1 MARWKCLCKH
11 CGNIFTTRGSSVRAG
26 YIQSCGCVHS
36 QNEQYIGNLLQKS
49 NIEYATQYTFPDLLG
64 ENGGRLRFDFAI
76 FEKGKLS
83 HLIEY
88 NGKQHYEQAGGSWSE
103 GFETLQKHDKKKQEY
118 CANNN
123 IRLITIKYD

>member
-1 MARWKCLCKH
+1 M
-11 CGNIFTTRGSSVRAG
+11 
-26 YIQSCGCVHS
+26 
-36 QNEQYIGNLLQKS
+36 QKS

-88 NGKQHYEQAGGSWSE
+88 NGKQHYEQASGSWSE
-103 GFETLQKHDKKKQEY
+103 SFETLQKHDKKKQEY

-123 IRLITIKYD
+123 IRLIIIKYD

>member
-1 MARWKCLCKH
+1 VAQWKCLCKH
-11 CGNIFTTRGSSVRAG
+11 CGNIFTTRGSSIRAG

-36 QNEQYIGNLLQKS
+36 QNEQYIGKLLQKS

-64 ENGGRLRFDFAI
+64 ENGGRLRFDFAV

-88 NGKQHYEQAGGSWSE
+88 NGKQHYE
-103 GFETLQKHDKKKQEY
+103 
-118 CANNN
+118 
-123 IRLITIKYD
+123 